1 MCERTY
7 CRHEHER
14 LCSCPPVTCRDALGM
29 AAHLAENMEQVQW
42 SLTYNSLKDIKPYQL
57 CLVGKCRICGGR
69 LCMEQRPV
77 EADSTDGFLAA
88 VYRHLYHFYRSIGQC
103 LPRAAFRT
111 KFVEMFRKEDRAAV
125 EDWLSMPENQS
136 IHAMICGNAKRV
148 YTIVHSWA
156 DADQGNFPAPEG
168 MAAFTVKEEAR
179 KELARLVTEEKENRT
194 IPFPTEE
201 YCEEYGEDFWEA
213 YRDGYAAGWLPAMRS
228 SKVRCTQKISKKKD
242 VRLMMLRKPN
252 CSDCPYNLQYMERLP
267 IKKKGVT
274 MHLGERFCV
283 AGKRARK
290 FKRSDPK
297 TYAPSWCPRLKA
309 PCELRI
315 YGFKNQREWRMHRS
329 MCAYLGEDTSPSA
342 FRYAVRYEGHTDLA
356 PYEFFECC
364 NEKSDDEILGAAVQ
378 HYDVVE
384 IDDGIKPAFFY
395 KTEHGYELLFSF
407 DAKTAKKNIREEID

>member
-88 VYRHLYHFYRSIGQC
+88 VYRHLYHFHRSIGQC

-201 YCEEYGEDFWEA
+201 YCEEYGEDETESVSQFFHILGSVEQ
-213 YRDGYAAGWLPAMRS
+213 
-228 SKVRCTQKISKKKD
+228 VRGCCE
-242 VRLMMLRKPN
+242 VAPG
-252 CSDCPYNLQYMERLP
+252 QYEITIYTSCCNATRG
-267 IKKKGVT
+267 IYYYT
-274 MHLGERFCV
+274 
-283 AGKRARK
+283 
-290 FKRSDPK
+290 
-297 TYAPSWCPRLKA
+297 TYGNPQITAVD
-309 PCELRI
+309 
-315 YGFKNQREWRMHRS
+315 MHR
-329 MCAYLGEDTSPSA
+329 
-342 FRYAVRYEGHTDLA
+342 TDLQGSTLTHY
-356 PYEFFECC
+356 PLLPL
-364 NEKSDDEILGAAVQ
+364 EIKQ
-378 HYDVVE
+378 Q
-384 IDDGIKPAFFY
+384 
-395 KTEHGYELLFSF
+395 
-407 DAKTAKKNIREEID
+407 N

>member
-14 LCSCPPVTCRDALGM
+14 LCSCPPVACRDALGM
-29 AAHLAENMEQVQW
+29 AAHLAENMEKVQW
-42 SLTYNSLKDIKPYQL
+42 SLTYNSLKEIKPYQL

-88 VYRHLYHFYRSIGQC
+88 VYRYLYHFHRSIGQC

-213 YRDGYAAGWLPAMRS
+213 YRDGYAAGWF
-228 SKVRCTQKISKKKD
+228 T
-242 VRLMMLRKPN
+242 
-252 CSDCPYNLQYMERLP
+252 
-267 IKKKGVT
+267 
-274 MHLGERFCV
+274 
-283 AGKRARK
+283 
-290 FKRSDPK
+290 
-297 TYAPSWCPRLKA
+297 
-309 PCELRI
+309 
-315 YGFKNQREWRMHRS
+315 
-329 MCAYLGEDTSPSA
+329 
-342 FRYAVRYEGHTDLA
+342 RYEIIESPLYA
-356 PYEFFECC
+356 ENIE
-364 NEKSDDEILGAAVQ
+364 EKGCAADDAA
-378 HYDVVE
+378 
-384 IDDGIKPAFFY
+384 
-395 KTEHGYELLFSF
+395 KTELL
-407 DAKTAKKNIREEID
+407 

>member
-7 CRHEHER
+7 CRHEHEK
-14 LCSCPPVTCRDALGM
+14 LCSCPPVACRDALGM
-29 AAHLAENMEQVQW
+29 AAHLAENMEKVQW
-42 SLTYNSLKDIKPYQL
+42 SLTYNSLKEIKPYQL

-88 VYRHLYHFYRSIGQC
+88 VYRHLYHFHRSIGQCLPRAAFRTKFVEMFRKEDRAAVEDWLSMPENQSIHAMISLKEIKPYQLCLVGKCRICGGRLCMEQRPVEADSTDGFLAAVYRHLYHFHRSIGQC

-213 YRDGYAAGWLPAMRS
+213 YRDGYAAGWF
-228 SKVRCTQKISKKKD
+228 T
-242 VRLMMLRKPN
+242 
-252 CSDCPYNLQYMERLP
+252 
-267 IKKKGVT
+267 
-274 MHLGERFCV
+274 
-283 AGKRARK
+283 
-290 FKRSDPK
+290 
-297 TYAPSWCPRLKA
+297 
-309 PCELRI
+309 
-315 YGFKNQREWRMHRS
+315 
-329 MCAYLGEDTSPSA
+329 
-342 FRYAVRYEGHTDLA
+342 RYEIIESPLYA
-356 PYEFFECC
+356 ENIE
-364 NEKSDDEILGAAVQ
+364 EKGGAA
-378 HYDVVE
+378 
-384 IDDGIKPAFFY
+384 DDAA
-395 KTEHGYELLFSF
+395 KTELL
-407 DAKTAKKNIREEID
+407 

>member
-42 SLTYNSLKDIKPYQL
+42 SLTYNSLKEIKPYQL

-88 VYRHLYHFYRSIGQC
+88 VYRHLYHFHRSIGQD

-125 EDWLSMPENQS
+125 EDWLSRLENQS

-179 KELARLVTEEKENRT
+179 KELARLVAEEKENRT

-201 YCEEYGEDFWEA
+201 YCEEYGEDFWKA
-213 YRDGYAAGWLPAMRS
+213 YRDGYAAGWF
-228 SKVRCTQKISKKKD
+228 T
-242 VRLMMLRKPN
+242 
-252 CSDCPYNLQYMERLP
+252 
-267 IKKKGVT
+267 
-274 MHLGERFCV
+274 
-283 AGKRARK
+283 
-290 FKRSDPK
+290 
-297 TYAPSWCPRLKA
+297 
-309 PCELRI
+309 
-315 YGFKNQREWRMHRS
+315 
-329 MCAYLGEDTSPSA
+329 
-342 FRYAVRYEGHTDLA
+342 RYEIIESPLYAENIEEKGGAADDAAKTDL
-356 PYEFFECC
+356 
-364 NEKSDDEILGAAVQ
+364 L
-378 HYDVVE
+378 
-384 IDDGIKPAFFY
+384 
-395 KTEHGYELLFSF
+395 
-407 DAKTAKKNIREEID
+407 

>member
-1 MCERTY
+1 
-7 CRHEHER
+7 
-14 LCSCPPVTCRDALGM
+14 M
-29 AAHLAENMEQVQW
+29 AAHLAENMEKVQW
-42 SLTYNSLKDIKPYQL
+42 SLTYNSLKEIKPYQL

-88 VYRHLYHFYRSIGQC
+88 VYRHLYHFHRSIGQC

-179 KELARLVTEEKENRT
+179 KELARLVAEEKENRT

-213 YRDGYAAGWLPAMRS
+213 YRDGYAAGWF
-228 SKVRCTQKISKKKD
+228 T
-242 VRLMMLRKPN
+242 
-252 CSDCPYNLQYMERLP
+252 
-267 IKKKGVT
+267 
-274 MHLGERFCV
+274 
-283 AGKRARK
+283 
-290 FKRSDPK
+290 
-297 TYAPSWCPRLKA
+297 
-309 PCELRI
+309 
-315 YGFKNQREWRMHRS
+315 
-329 MCAYLGEDTSPSA
+329 
-342 FRYAVRYEGHTDLA
+342 RYEIIESPLYA
-356 PYEFFECC
+356 ENIE
-364 NEKSDDEILGAAVQ
+364 EKGGAA
-378 HYDVVE
+378 
-384 IDDGIKPAFFY
+384 DDAA
-395 KTEHGYELLFSF
+395 KTELL
-407 DAKTAKKNIREEID
+407 

>member
-42 SLTYNSLKDIKPYQL
+42 SLTYNSLKEIKPYQL

-88 VYRHLYHFYRSIGQC
+88 VYRHLYHFHRSIGQC

-194 IPFPTEE
+194 IRFRQKNTVRSTASISGRVTGTAMPP
-201 YCEEYGEDFWEA
+201 
-213 YRDGYAAGWLPAMRS
+213 DGLPAMRS
-228 SKVRCTQKISKKKD
+228 SKVRCTQKISKKKE
-242 VRLMMLRKPN
+242 VRLMMLRKPT
-252 CSDCPYNLQYMERLP
+252 CSDCPHNLQYMERLP
-267 IKKKGVT
+267 IKKKRR
-274 MHLGERFCV
+274 HHALGGAFLCC
-283 AGKRARK
+283 GKA
-290 FKRSDPK
+290 
-297 TYAPSWCPRLKA
+297 
-309 PCELRI
+309 
-315 YGFKNQREWRMHRS
+315 
-329 MCAYLGEDTSPSA
+329 
-342 FRYAVRYEGHTDLA
+342 
-356 PYEFFECC
+356 
-364 NEKSDDEILGAAVQ
+364 
-378 HYDVVE
+378 
-384 IDDGIKPAFFY
+384 
-395 KTEHGYELLFSF
+395 
-407 DAKTAKKNIREEID
+407 REEIQTQ

>member
-1 MCERTY
+1 
-7 CRHEHER
+7 
-14 LCSCPPVTCRDALGM
+14 
-29 AAHLAENMEQVQW
+29 
-42 SLTYNSLKDIKPYQL
+42 
-57 CLVGKCRICGGR
+57 
-69 LCMEQRPV
+69 
-77 EADSTDGFLAA
+77 
-88 VYRHLYHFYRSIGQC
+88 
-103 LPRAAFRT
+103 
-111 KFVEMFRKEDRAAV
+111 
-125 EDWLSMPENQS
+125 
-136 IHAMICGNAKRV
+136 
-148 YTIVHSWA
+148 
-156 DADQGNFPAPEG
+156 
-168 MAAFTVKEEAR
+168 
-179 KELARLVTEEKENRT
+179 
-194 IPFPTEE
+194 
-201 YCEEYGEDFWEA
+201 
-213 YRDGYAAGWLPAMRS
+213 
-228 SKVRCTQKISKKKD
+228 
-242 VRLMMLRKPN
+242 MMLRKPT
-252 CSDCPYNLQYMERLP
+252 CADCPHNLQYMERLP

-297 TYAPSWCPRLKA
+297 TYVPSWCPRLKA

-395 KTEHGYELLFSF
+395 KTEHGYDPEKGRLEQHIFAQLKYELLSCRSAYRLCGMTGAPHSF
-407 DAKTAKKNIREEID
+407 RKSHIISIDTLSENSGLYEETLAA

>member
-14 LCSCPPVTCRDALGM
+14 LCSCQPVTCRDALGM

-88 VYRHLYHFYRSIGQC
+88 VYRHLYHFHRSIGQD

-125 EDWLSMPENQS
+125 EDWLSRLENQS

-179 KELARLVTEEKENRT
+179 KELARLVAEEKENRT

-213 YRDGYAAGWLPAMRS
+213 YRDGYAAGWF
-228 SKVRCTQKISKKKD
+228 T
-242 VRLMMLRKPN
+242 
-252 CSDCPYNLQYMERLP
+252 
-267 IKKKGVT
+267 
-274 MHLGERFCV
+274 
-283 AGKRARK
+283 
-290 FKRSDPK
+290 
-297 TYAPSWCPRLKA
+297 
-309 PCELRI
+309 
-315 YGFKNQREWRMHRS
+315 
-329 MCAYLGEDTSPSA
+329 
-342 FRYAVRYEGHTDLA
+342 RYEIIESPLYA
-356 PYEFFECC
+356 ENIE
-364 NEKSDDEILGAAVQ
+364 EKGGAA
-378 HYDVVE
+378 
-384 IDDGIKPAFFY
+384 DDAA
-395 KTEHGYELLFSF
+395 KTELL
-407 DAKTAKKNIREEID
+407 

>member
-14 LCSCPPVTCRDALGM
+14 LCSCPPVACRDALGM
-29 AAHLAENMEQVQW
+29 AVHLAENMEKVQW
-42 SLTYNSLKDIKPYQL
+42 SLTYNSLKEIKPYQL
-57 CLVGKCRICGGR
+57 CPVGKCRICGGR

-88 VYRHLYHFYRSIGQC
+88 VYRHLYHFHRSIGQC

-201 YCEEYGEDFWEA
+201 YCEEYGEYFWEA
-213 YRDGYAAGWLPAMRS
+213 YRDGYAAGWFTRYEIIESPLFLAPE
-228 SKVRCTQKISKKKD
+228 D
-242 VRLMMLRKPN
+242 ELRTPN
-252 CSDCPYNLQYMERLP
+252 PSYSRFTNTPHRPERLP
-267 IKKKGVT
+267 
-274 MHLGERFCV
+274 HFH
-283 AGKRARK
+283 
-290 FKRSDPK
+290 
-297 TYAPSWCPRLKA
+297 PR
-309 PCELRI
+309 
-315 YGFKNQREWRMHRS
+315 
-329 MCAYLGEDTSPSA
+329 
-342 FRYAVRYEGHTDLA
+342 RYA
-356 PYEFFECC
+356 FERCR
-364 NEKSDDEILGAAVQ
+364 G
-378 HYDVVE
+378 
-384 IDDGIKPAFFY
+384 
-395 KTEHGYELLFSF
+395 
-407 DAKTAKKNIREEID
+407 RRR

>member
-1 MCERTY
+1 M
-7 CRHEHER
+7 
-14 LCSCPPVTCRDALGM
+14 
-29 AAHLAENMEQVQW
+29 
-42 SLTYNSLKDIKPYQL
+42 

-88 VYRHLYHFYRSIGQC
+88 VYRHLYHFHRSIGQC

-201 YCEEYGEDFWEA
+201 YCEEYGEYFWEA
-213 YRDGYAAGWLPAMRS
+213 YRDGYAAGWF
-228 SKVRCTQKISKKKD
+228 T
-242 VRLMMLRKPN
+242 
-252 CSDCPYNLQYMERLP
+252 
-267 IKKKGVT
+267 
-274 MHLGERFCV
+274 
-283 AGKRARK
+283 
-290 FKRSDPK
+290 
-297 TYAPSWCPRLKA
+297 
-309 PCELRI
+309 
-315 YGFKNQREWRMHRS
+315 
-329 MCAYLGEDTSPSA
+329 
-342 FRYAVRYEGHTDLA
+342 RYEIIESPLYAENIEEKGGAADDAAKTDL
-356 PYEFFECC
+356 
-364 NEKSDDEILGAAVQ
+364 
-378 HYDVVE
+378 
-384 IDDGIKPAFFY
+384 
-395 KTEHGYELLFSF
+395 
-407 DAKTAKKNIREEID
+407 R